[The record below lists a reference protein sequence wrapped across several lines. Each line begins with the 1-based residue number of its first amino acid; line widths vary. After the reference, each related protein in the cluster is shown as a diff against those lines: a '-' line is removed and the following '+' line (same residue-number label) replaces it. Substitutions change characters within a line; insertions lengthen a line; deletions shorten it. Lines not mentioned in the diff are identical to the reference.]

1 MFRKEFEK
9 RMQEEIFALAKV
21 IKAIMQWRI
30 AFNMPNISMSSAVNM
45 YHSEVSEY
53 LYAYEQ
59 ECFNSSIEK
68 DQRHIRYE
76 IVDMLYTLVQIVDIY
91 NRHELTTTPIDLSY
105 DNLYKKI
112 SYVHRMNCPDMQKN
126 YHITT
131 LFTEHNH
138 LFLGALINVPA
149 EEYSD
154 HIDYVFNLL
163 TNIVYLNIFYRQ
175 IYQAYEKG
183 YYNNEFFGV
192 EGFECA
198 FDLVNRSNYSKR
210 MDANQFKDYIIEHGV
225 QMFAP
230 VEVLPKQH
238 VNHYKTVDFAGVN
251 LGVPIIVNNQI
262 EMYVLDITISPTEL
276 LKVVE
281 RDGYY
286 YVYDMTG
293 KLRKPHT
300 FIKLL

>member
-1 MFRKEFEK
+1 MYVEEFEE
-9 RMQEEIFALAKV
+9 RMQEEIFALAKT
-21 IKAIMQWRI
+21 IEAIMQWRDD
-30 AFNMPNISMSSAVNM
+30 FNMPNISMSSAVNM
-45 YHSEVSEY
+45 YNSEVSEY
-53 LYAYEQ
+53 IYAYEQ
-59 ECFNSSIEK
+59 ESFNGLQK
-68 DQRHIRYE
+68 NQRHIRYE
-76 IVDMLYTLVQIVDIY
+76 IVDMLYTLVQLVDTY

-105 DNLYKKI
+105 DNLYTKI
-112 SYVHRMNCPDMQKN
+112 SYVHRMNHVDMGKK
-126 YHITT
+126 YHIKT

-138 LFLGALINVPA
+138 LFFGMLINTPA

-154 HIDYVFNLL
+154 YIDYVFNLL
-163 TNIVYLNIFYRQ
+163 TNIVYLNAFYRQ
-175 IYQAYEKG
+175 IYPAYEKG

-192 EGFECA
+192 EGFESA

-210 MDANQFKDYIIEHGV
+210 MDVNQFKDYIIEHGV

-238 VNHYKTVDFAGVN
+238 VNYYKTVDFAGVDV
-251 LGVPIIVNNQI
+251 GVPIIINKAI
-262 EMYVLDITISPTEL
+262 EMYVLDTSISPTEL